1 MGIMSL
7 NEALQLAASRSLD
20 LVEISPNIDIPV
32 CKIIDYGKFNYERQK
47 KEKLQK
53 KHQTVMTVKEIRFN
67 ANTDTHDVEFKT
79 RHLRQF
85 LLDGHKVKACVI
97 YRGRMIT
104 HIEIGEK
111 LMNDV
116 LESLQDI
123 GKLESPPKLEGKMLV
138 AYIIPDKKKIAAI
151 KAKQAKSTSDTVSTE
166 NKQER
171 TIDPNAQNE
180 I

>member
-1 MGIMSL
+1 MSL

-20 LVEISPNIDIPV
+20 LVEISPNAETPV

-67 ANTDTHDVEFKT
+67 ANTDAHDVEFKT

-116 LESLQDI
+116 LEKLQDI

-138 AYIIPDKKKIAAI
+138 AYILPDKKKIAAI
-151 KAKQAKSTSDTVSTE
+151 KNKQTKQNINTVPTE

-171 TIDPNAQNE
+171 NIDTNAQNE